1 MIVDEQTSLLVD
13 KLIDRIDT
21 ISTHKT
27 LYHSISFRKEQTKQ

>member
-13 KLIDRIDT
+13 KLIDSIYT

-27 LYHSISFRKEQTKQ
+27 RYHSISFSKEQTKQ